1 MSFVWYCGI
10 ITDLITQVKEKLG
23 LSFNNIRGLH
33 QVIDEEIPERA
44 GQWKTDILEFSD
56 LPDLS
61 YVIRYRDP
69 LEAIRSL
76 WKDLGLSPHLV
87 YRASKVWT
95 DKNRKCRIYNELWT
109 GQWWHAVQVRFIKN
123 FTTPLFT

>member
-1 MSFVWYCGI
+1 MA
-10 ITDLITQVKEKLG
+10 DLITQVKEKLG
-23 LSFNNIRGLH
+23 LSFSNIRGLH
-33 QVIDEEIPERA
+33 QVIDEDIPERA
-44 GQWKTDILEFSD
+44 GQWKTDVLEFSD

-76 WKDLGLSPHLV
+76 WRDLGLSPHLI
-87 YRASKVWT
+87 YRPSKIWT

-109 GQWWHAVQVRFIKN
+109 GQWWHAVQVRFIIKILQLLQVY
-123 FTTPLFT
+123 LF